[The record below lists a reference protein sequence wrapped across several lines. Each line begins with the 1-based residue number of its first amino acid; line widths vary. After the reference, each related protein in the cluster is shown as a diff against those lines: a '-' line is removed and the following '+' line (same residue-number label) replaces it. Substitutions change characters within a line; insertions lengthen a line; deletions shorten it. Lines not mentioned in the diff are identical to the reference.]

1 MVVIHLVHL
10 SVKLQE
16 NLKKPPSTES
26 VFWVALYYFPRS
38 NRKSVATRHP
48 VPDVLGNG
56 LWVDMCVAEVL
67 IKASDQTATAAEGVT
82 EGVIEEVPY
91 KAHMIS
97 PRVSLTASQRPSAI
111 SRTGSCKD
119 PRFNISTVCR
129 ICSTLLTPIMIPS
142 SSPKAEWCAIQQ
154 IATSTGDTVR
164 L

>member
-1 MVVIHLVHL
+1 M
-10 SVKLQE
+10 
-16 NLKKPPSTES
+16 
-26 VFWVALYYFPRS
+26 
-38 NRKSVATRHP
+38 
-48 VPDVLGNG
+48 PDVLGNG

-67 IKASDQTATAAEGVT
+67 IKASDQTATATEGVT

-111 SRTGSCKD
+111 SRTGSGKD

-129 ICSTLLTPIMIPS
+129 ICSTLLAPIMIPS
-142 SSPKAEWCAIQQ
+142 SSPEAEWCAIQR